1 MELVEQAL
9 QGDRRSISKLI
20 TLVENEAP
28 EAKQV
33 LKELYPLTGRAHIIG
48 ITGPPGSG
56 KSTLTD
62 KMVKEFRRRDQKVAV
77 LAIDPSSP
85 FTGGAILG
93 DRVRMTDI
101 SLDSDVFIRSMS
113 TRGGL
118 GGISA
123 ATNDAVNIFDAAGY
137 QYIIIETVGVGQ
149 SEVDIVKMAHTTL
162 VVEVP
167 GLGDD
172 IQAIKAGIMEIG
184 DIFIV
189 NKADSEG
196 ADRVCTQLEMMLS
209 LNPNKIEWQPPILQT
224 IATQDKGVADVVD
237 KVIDHWNFL
246 IGSDLLVVKQRQR
259 LERTLYELIGNRIM
273 KHIIDNLWQ
282 ESGLDKELD
291 NLLSKK
297 KDPYTLADEVLATII
312 KP

>member
-1 MELVEQAL
+1 MVEQAL

>member
-1 MELVEQAL
+1 VELVEQAL